1 LRIDNLKVNGF
12 GNLKDKDI
20 ELKEGINIING
31 KNESGKSTLLKFI
44 PGMLYGLAKIKNGK
58 DISDLERY
66 KPWNGEE
73 FSGKI
78 KYVLDDNKKYE
89 VYRDFNKK
97 TCKIYNEKG
106 EEITEEYSIDKS
118 KQSLYFTEQT
128 GITEDILMKTAISEQ
143 TETKLD
149 KEDQNVLI
157 QKISNVLSTGSDNTS
172 YKKAVSRLKDKQTEE
187 VGTDRTI
194 GRPINI
200 IKNELDLCREKENEI
215 NLNLQKVKNYE
226 FEKNNFDVQ
235 IKQVENKLE
244 LLNELKSLKENE
256 YLEEEKININKNT
269 LFEYD
274 EKLEELKVRKKDV
287 EKEYVIEKS
296 NKFLIIFVALL
307 VLSIVLGVV
316 LGNVVV
322 SVIGVVISLVFL
334 GLQIKNN
341 LTNKR
346 IKEEKSE
353 EVSGIEKEQEIIE
366 KTIKEKEE
374 EIIKQGEFF
383 KRKSL
388 EEENRL
394 KMKYNNKIDIY
405 DMGIYFGFELEKIK
419 VEIRSLEET
428 LSSLKL
434 KINTMDITYKGVL
447 EKQEELPKIKE
458 KIQILEE
465 QGKELILLNN
475 SINLARLVL
484 EEAYEKMKENITP
497 EFVNNLSMMIKD
509 VSNAK
514 YNNVKFNDV
523 DGLMVELASGEY
535 VKADKL
541 SIGTIDQMY
550 LSLRLASLKEI
561 VKENIPLI
569 LDEPFVYYDEERL
582 KNILLFMKENYP
594 TTQIIIFTCTDRE
607 IERLDKENI
616 EYNLV
621 RI

>member
-1 LRIDNLKVNGF
+1 MRIENLKVNGF
-12 GNLKDKDI
+12 GNLKDKNI
-20 ELKEGINIING
+20 ELKNGINIITG

-44 PGMLYGLAKIKNGK
+44 PGMLYGLAKTKNGK

-78 KYVLDDNKKYE
+78 EYVLDNNKKYE

-106 EEITEEYSIDKS
+106 EEITEEYSMDKS

-172 YKKAVSRLKDKQTEE
+172 YKKAIGKLKDKQTEE
-187 VGTDRTI
+187 VGTDRTS

-200 IKNELDLCREKENEI
+200 VKSELDLYRKKENEI
-215 NLNLQKVKNYE
+215 NLNLEKVKDYE
-226 FEKNNFDVQ
+226 FEKNKLNDQ
-235 IKQVENKLE
+235 IKQIENKLE
-244 LLNELKSLKENE
+244 LLKELKGLKETE
-256 YLEEEKININKNT
+256 YLEEEKVNINKNV

-274 EKLEELKVRKKDV
+274 EKLQELKLRKQDV
-287 EKEYVIEKS
+287 EKDYVVEKS
-296 NKFLIIFVALL
+296 NKFLIIFVVLL
-307 VLSIVLGVV
+307 VLSIALGAV
-316 LGNVVV
+316 LGNIVVG
-322 SVIGVVISLVFL
+322 ILGIVISAIFL
-334 GLQIKNN
+334 GLQIKNSVA
-341 LTNKR
+341 NKR
-346 IKEEKSE
+346 FEEEKQE
-353 EVSGIEKEQEIIE
+353 EILSIEKEQEIIE
-366 KTIKEKEE
+366 KTIQEKEN
-374 EIIKQGEFF
+374 EIVEQGEEL
-383 KRKSL
+383 KRKKL
-388 EEENRL
+388 EEENIL
-394 KMKYNNKIDIY
+394 KMKYNNKVDTY
-405 DMGIYFGFELEKIK
+405 DMGLYFGFDLEKIK
-419 VEIRSLEET
+419 IEVHNCEER
-428 LSSLKL
+428 LSMLKVQ
-434 KINTMDITYKGVL
+434 INTMEVTYRNVL

-458 KIQILEE
+458 KIKMLEE
-465 QGKELILLNN
+465 QGKELISLNN

-497 EFVNNLSMMIKD
+497 EFVNNLSIMIKE
-509 VSNAK
+509 VSDEK

-523 DGLMVELASGEY
+523 EGLSVELSNGEY

-561 VKENIPLI
+561 VKEQVPVI

-582 KNILLFMKENYP
+582 KNVLLFMKENYP
-594 TTQIIIFTCTDRE
+594 GTQIIIFTCADRE
-607 IERLDKENI
+607 IEILNKENI

-621 RI
+621 KI

>member
-1 LRIDNLKVNGF
+1 MRIENLKVNGF
-12 GNLKDKDI
+12 GNLKDKNI
-20 ELKEGINIING
+20 ELKNGINIITG

-44 PGMLYGLAKIKNGK
+44 PGMLYGLAKTKNGK

-78 KYVLDDNKKYE
+78 EYVLDNNKKYE

-106 EEITEEYSIDKS
+106 EEITEEYSMDKS

-172 YKKAVSRLKDKQTEE
+172 YKKAISKLKDKQTEE
-187 VGTDRTI
+187 VGTDRTS

-200 IKNELDLCREKENEI
+200 VKSELDLYRKKENEI
-215 NLNLQKVKNYE
+215 NLNLEKVKDYE
-226 FEKNNFDVQ
+226 FEKNKLNDQ
-235 IKQVENKLE
+235 IKQIENKLE
-244 LLNELKSLKENE
+244 LLKELKGLKETE
-256 YLEEEKININKNT
+256 YLEEEKVNINKNV

-274 EKLEELKVRKKDV
+274 EKLQELKLRKQDV
-287 EKEYVIEKS
+287 EKDYVVEKS
-296 NKFLIIFVALL
+296 NKFLIIFVVLL
-307 VLSIVLGVV
+307 VLSIVLGAV
-316 LGNVVV
+316 LGNIVVG
-322 SVIGVVISLVFL
+322 ILGIVISAIFL
-334 GLQIKNN
+334 GLQIKNSVA
-341 LTNKR
+341 NKR
-346 IKEEKSE
+346 FEEEKQE
-353 EVSGIEKEQEIIE
+353 EILSIEKEQEIIE
-366 KTIKEKEE
+366 KTIQEKEN
-374 EIIKQGEFF
+374 EIVEQGEEL
-383 KRKSL
+383 KRKKI
-388 EEENRL
+388 EEENIL
-394 KMKYNNKIDIY
+394 KMKYNNKLDAY
-405 DMGIYFGFELEKIK
+405 DMGLYFGFDLEKIK
-419 VEIRSLEET
+419 IEVHNCEER
-428 LSSLKL
+428 LSMLKVQ
-434 KINTMDITYKGVL
+434 INTMEVTYRNVL

-458 KIQILEE
+458 KIKMLEE
-465 QGKELILLNN
+465 QGKELISLNN

-497 EFVNNLSMMIKD
+497 EFVNNLSIMIKE
-509 VSNAK
+509 VSDEK

-523 DGLMVELASGEY
+523 EGLSVELSNGEY

-561 VKENIPLI
+561 VKEQVPVI

-582 KNILLFMKENYP
+582 KNVLLFMKENYP
-594 TTQIIIFTCTDRE
+594 GTQIIIFTCADRE
-607 IERLDKENI
+607 IEILDKENI

-621 RI
+621 KI

>member
-1 LRIDNLKVNGF
+1 LRIDKLRVNGF

-44 PGMLYGLAKIKNGK
+44 PGMLYGLAKTKNGK

-66 KPWNGEE
+66 KPWNGNE
-73 FSGKI
+73 FSGKME
-78 KYVLDDNKKYE
+78 YVLDNHKRYE

-97 TCKIYNEKG
+97 TCKIYNDKG
-106 EEITEEYSIDKS
+106 EEITEDYSIDKS
-118 KQSLYFTEQT
+118 KQSLYFIEQT

-172 YKKAVSRLKDKQTEE
+172 YKKAITKLKDKQTEE
-187 VGTDRTI
+187 VGTDRTS

-200 IKNELDLCREKENEI
+200 IKSELNLYREKENEI
-215 NLNLQKVKNYE
+215 NIILQRVKNYE
-226 FEKNNFDVQ
+226 FEKNNLNTQ
-235 IKQVENKLE
+235 IKQNESKLE
-244 LLNELKSLKENE
+244 LLNELKSLKETE
-256 YLEEEKININKNT
+256 YLETEKLNINKNS

-274 EKLEELKVRKKDV
+274 EKLQDIKVRKQDV
-287 EKEYVIEKS
+287 ENDYVIEKN
-296 NKFLIIFVALL
+296 NKFLIIFVVVL
-307 VLSIVLGVV
+307 VLSIVLGAV
-316 LGNVVV
+316 LGNVIISIV
-322 SVIGVVISLVFL
+322 GAVISLVFL

-341 LTNKR
+341 LGNKKLDEEK
-346 IKEEKSE
+346 KEEILSIQKE
-353 EVSGIEKEQEIIE
+353 EEIIE

-374 EIIKQGEFF
+374 EIGNEIEIL
-383 KRKSL
+383 KRKEL

-394 KMKYNNKIDIY
+394 KAKYSSKIDSY
-405 DMGIYFGFELEKIK
+405 DMGIYFGFGLEAVKLEINKI
-419 VEIRSLEET
+419 EE
-428 LSSLKL
+428 KL
-434 KINTMDITYKGVL
+434 NNIKLQINTMEVTYKNVL
-447 EKQEELPKIKE
+447 EKQEDLPKIKE
-458 KIQILEE
+458 KIQMLEE
-465 QGKELILLNN
+465 QGRELITLNN

-484 EEAYEKMKENITP
+484 DEAYEKMKENITP
-497 EFVNNLSMMIKD
+497 EFVNNLSIMIKEISD
-509 VSNAK
+509 EK
-514 YNNVKFNDV
+514 YNNVKFNDIE
-523 DGLMVELASGEY
+523 GLSVELASGEY

-561 VKENIPLI
+561 VKENVPLI

-594 TTQIIIFTCTDRE
+594 TTQIIIFTCADRE
-607 IERLDKENI
+607 IEVLDKENI
-616 EYNLV
+616 KYNLV